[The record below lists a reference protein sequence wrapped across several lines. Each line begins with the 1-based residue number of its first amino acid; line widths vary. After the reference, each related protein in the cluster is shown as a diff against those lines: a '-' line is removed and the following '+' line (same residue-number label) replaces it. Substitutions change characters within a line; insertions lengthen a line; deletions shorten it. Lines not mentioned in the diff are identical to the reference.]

1 MKTPEIRFLFQ
12 NALLLVAASYLFAGC
27 DELTRFTQERYE
39 CGNNPNG
46 LVEIDFREFKKGSEA
61 AVTFIDETMTMPIV
75 ESNDERF
82 TLAGQG
88 LIVRVDRRTGN
99 IRLTRGTNY
108 RNMKCRK
115 SKFRM

>member
-1 MKTPEIRFLFQ
+1 MKAPELRSWFQ
-12 NALLLVAASYLFAGC
+12 NALLLVAAAHLSAGC

-39 CGNNPNG
+39 CDNNPNG

-61 AVTFIDETMTMPIV
+61 TVTFRDETMTMPII
-75 ESNDERF
+75 ESSDERF

-88 LIVRVDRRTGN
+88 LIVRVDRRSGT
-99 IRLTRGTNY
+99 IRLTRGTIY
-108 RNMKCRK
+108 RNVKCKK